1 MGVTHTPS
9 NLIEYIKRTG
19 ASIRSATLYVP
30 THTRRHI
37 SSTAWRVLP
46 IALNPCAGSWNFTE
60 IYCPT
65 FASGVSVRVRE
76 TEKTKQKSFLF
87 RRFAPWYSALVAFIE
102 TVGKLKQKG
111 KKEKNLV
118 TCWCTEIGASWFV
131 DSEIEFQVCEG
142 YSSRWMPIYFISYT
156 PSDDPAVLPQLLD
169 YFWNSSGFI
178 TFILP

>member
-46 IALNPCAGSWNFTE
+46 ISLNPCAGSWNFTE

-111 KKEKNLV
+111 KKEKKPSYVLV
-118 TCWCTEIGASWFV
+118 YWNWCVVI
-131 DSEIEFQVCEG
+131 
-142 YSSRWMPIYFISYT
+142 RR
-156 PSDDPAVLPQLLD
+156 
-169 YFWNSSGFI
+169 FWNRVSGVRRI
-178 TFILP
+178 Q